1 VEFLF
6 LSSLLV
12 EVSQRLEGVEE
23 VGVDFEGFQIVFLGI
38 GQISFGGVGV
48 GQVVVGVRN
57 MRIDA
62 D

>member
-1 VEFLF
+1 MEFLF

>member
-1 VEFLF
+1 M
-6 LSSLLV
+6 
-12 EVSQRLEGVEE
+12 RVEE